1 MTSRTPRPKASWITK
16 FRCTFRGTKIA
27 VRGESS
33 FFVHL
38 FVAVAVTVA
47 AAVFQVSL
55 IEWCLLAGCI
65 GGVLAVE
72 LLNTAIERLARAVDD
87 SYNAQLRDALD
98 ISGAAVLI
106 ASVAASVIGALILG
120 RHLLPALGWTE

>member
-1 MTSRTPRPKASWITK
+1 MAQRSPRPKASWITK
-16 FRCTFRGTKIA
+16 FRCTFRGAKIA

-38 FVAVAVTVA
+38 FVAVAVIVA

-55 IEWCLLAGCI
+55 VEWCLLAGCI
-65 GGVLAVE
+65 AGVLAVE

-87 SYNAQLRDALD
+87 SFNEQLRDALD

-106 ASVAASVIGALILG
+106 ASLAATLIGALILG
-120 RHLLPALGWTE
+120 SHLLSSLGW

>member
-1 MTSRTPRPKASWITK
+1 MSSRSPRPNASWITK
-16 FRCTFRGTKIA
+16 FRCTFRGAKIA

-38 FVAVAVTVA
+38 FAAVAVTVA

-87 SYNAQLRDALD
+87 SYNDKLRDALD

-106 ASVAASVIGALILG
+106 ASVTAVVIGVLILG
-120 RHLLPALGWTE
+120 GHLLAALGW